1 MKCAIYY
8 LSVKIEWLRS
18 ISLIKKDTE
27 LYILLLCSPKRPC
40 PEVRF
45 YQRNIVD
52 AFYNADLRG
61 QGQYPYNRLNVLLR
75 FYSKELCFK
84 RAQSDLW
91 YIQI

>member
-1 MKCAIYY
+1 MCY
-8 LSVKIEWLRS
+8 LLFVSKDRMAQINF
-18 ISLIKKDTE
+18 INKKDTE

>member
-1 MKCAIYY
+1 MCY
-8 LSVKIEWLRS
+8 LLFVSKDRMAQINF
-18 ISLIKKDTE
+18 INKKDTE

-84 RAQSDLW
+84 RAQFDLW